1 VGSITPLAGDSRVGL
16 LDDIGKDE
24 ELLEIG
30 RLAVEN
36 ELIAR
41 RDSRIGI
48 IGRNN
53 GLVCKERNG
62 EPSDIIRMPPEE
74 AIRIA
79 LDAIADYIKG

>member
-30 RLAVEN
+30 RLAV